1 MSKDFF
7 NIEYLNHGSEVQR
20 EGFAVLKNTGIL
32 DILQEFDPVLAG
44 TLPLDIFIQG
54 SDLDILCHAVDLSAF
69 EYLLDSHF
77 SKYLNFTTHKTSV
90 KGTKSVIA
98 RFHAE
103 DFDFEIFG
111 QPIATRN
118 QLAFRHLLIE
128 DKILQMKGEE
138 FKRKIIALKL
148 SGIKTEPAFAYLL
161 NMSGDPYESL
171 LSLAV

>member
-7 NIEYLNHGSEVQR
+7 DIEYLNHGSEVQKK
-20 EGFAVLKNTGIL
+20 GFAALKVTGIL
-32 DILQEFDPVLAG
+32 DILHEFDPVLAG

-54 SDLDILCHAVDLSAF
+54 SDLDILCNAVDLSAF
-69 EYLLDSHF
+69 EHLLATHF
-77 SKYLNFTTHKTSV
+77 SKNDDFTIHKTSV
-90 KGTKSVIA
+90 KGTKSVIV

-138 FKRKIIALKL
+138 FKGKIIALKL
-148 SGIKTEPAFAYLL
+148 SGIKTEPAFANLL
-161 NMSGDPYESL
+161 NMEGDPYESL